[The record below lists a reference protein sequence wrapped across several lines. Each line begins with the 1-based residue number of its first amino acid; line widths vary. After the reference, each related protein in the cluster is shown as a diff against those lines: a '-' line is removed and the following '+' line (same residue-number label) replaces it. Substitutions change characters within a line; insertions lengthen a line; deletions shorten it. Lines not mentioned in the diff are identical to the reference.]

1 MAEKV
6 GGLRKR
12 GVWGFGEMGGHGM
25 NEDEMGRAELEE
37 REKIG
42 EIMEEIEDRVKLC
55 FISSSLCKRWE
66 WEWEWEVIKDPLP

>member
-42 EIMEEIEDRVKLC
+42 EIMEEIED
-55 FISSSLCKRWE
+55 FG
-66 WEWEWEVIKDPLP
+66 